1 MNANDDWRSLLYS
14 STCADL
20 CVRSAIAQSNP
31 VTVSTL
37 FLGMKCSAG
46 PCMVRALSK
55 TKIGKIRKL
64 RRAPEV
70 VRIEEMTDLEEN
82 RRAF

>member
-1 MNANDDWRSLLYS
+1 M
-14 STCADL
+14 
-20 CVRSAIAQSNP
+20 
-31 VTVSTL
+31 